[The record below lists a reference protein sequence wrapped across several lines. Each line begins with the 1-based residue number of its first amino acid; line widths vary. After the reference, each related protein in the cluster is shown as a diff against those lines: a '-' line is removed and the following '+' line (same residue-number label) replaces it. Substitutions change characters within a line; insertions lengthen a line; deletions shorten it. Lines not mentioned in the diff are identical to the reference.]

1 MESIKLVLCKYNI
14 DIVKCWI
21 KYMCRFCVYFFFK
34 ILMNVLIIFVLM
46 VVVLILWGF
55 INVSVLMDGLGLIV
69 IKVSL

>member
-1 MESIKLVLCKYNI
+1 
-14 DIVKCWI
+14 
-21 KYMCRFCVYFFFK
+21 
-34 ILMNVLIIFVLM
+34 M

>member
-21 KYMCRFCVYFFFK
+21 KYMYRFCVYFFFK

>member
-1 MESIKLVLCKYNI
+1 
-14 DIVKCWI
+14 
-21 KYMCRFCVYFFFK
+21 
-34 ILMNVLIIFVLM
+34 MNVLIIFVLM